1 MSKSNQ
7 VVAFNPAT
15 SGSKQKPLTDV
26 AQMVAKRLN
35 LKIGKTKYENIK
47 QFGTMV
53 PIEKCYIN
61 YDRQRYP
68 DPLHIKKLISK
79 WNPFCVTSLECRYDP
94 NEDRYYICDGQQHG
108 IAWTILFYGSNEGNV
123 ASIPAN
129 YFTSDD
135 PDTESRVLLSLN
147 CDNKPMAKFFIHDQ
161 QVKMR
166 ESDAV
171 ALENAVRSAGCK
183 TAYKSNAPGAVT
195 HFPNLY
201 TARDDYGL
209 NEIESVLKA
218 MLVWAPNE
226 PIETDMM
233 LGFLKVREL
242 MRTDPNINKN
252 LFEDI
257 FVEVVQQTATYF
269 DSMKQ
274 AKLDIMSETKRQF
287 PDSYRGV
294 NKRFPLA
301 AGIIDVYSKKKKRMA
316 PVFVKASL
324 FSDLRMP

>member
-1 MSKSNQ
+1 MSKTNK
-7 VVAFNPAT
+7 VEAFNPAVT
-15 SGSKQKPLTDV
+15 GSKTKSLIDV
-26 AQMVAKRLN
+26 ANMVAKRLGN
-35 LKIGKTKYENIK
+35 KFNNKTYSPIK
-47 QFGTMV
+47 TFGSMI
-53 PIEKCYIN
+53 PIEKCFIN

-68 DPLHIKKLISK
+68 EPLHIKKLILD

-94 NEDRYYICDGQQHG
+94 SEDKYFICDGQQHG
-108 IAWTILFYGSNEGNV
+108 IAWVLQFYGEGEGKI
-123 ASIPAN
+123 SEIPAN
-129 YFTSDD
+129 FFVSDD

-166 ESDAV
+166 DKDAV
-171 ALENAVRSAGCK
+171 ALENTVRNAGCK
-183 TAYKSNAPGAVT
+183 TGYKTKAPGSIT

-209 NEIESVLKA
+209 TELENTLKS

-226 PIETDMM
+226 VIETDLM

-242 MRTDPNINKN
+242 MRSDPNINKN
-252 LFEDI
+252 IFEDI
-257 FVEVVQQTATYF
+257 FVEVVQQVATYF
-269 DSMKQ
+269 ASMKQ
-274 AKLDIMSETKRQF
+274 AKLDIMEETKRQY

-301 AGIIDVYSKKKKRMA
+301 AGIIDVYTKKKKRLA
-316 PVFVKASL
+316 PVFVKAPL
-324 FSDLRMP
+324 FSDIRMP

>member
-1 MSKSNQ
+1 MSKTNK
-7 VVAFNPAT
+7 VEAFNPAT
-15 SGSKQKPLTDV
+15 TGSKVKSLLDV
-26 AQMVAKRLN
+26 TQMVAKRIGV
-35 LKIGKTKYENIK
+35 KIGKSKYDK
-47 QFGTMV
+47 LKSFGSMI

-68 DPLHIKKLISK
+68 EPLHIRKLINT
-79 WNPFCVTSLECRYDP
+79 WNPFCVTSLECRYDA

-108 IAWTILFYGSNEGNV
+108 IAWTILFYGSGEGNMTE
-123 ASIPAN
+123 IPAN
-129 YFTSDD
+129 FFVSDD
-135 PDTESRVLLSLN
+135 PNTESRVLLGLN

-166 ESDAV
+166 EPDAV
-171 ALENAVRSAGCK
+171 ALENAVRNAGCK
-183 TAYKSNAPGAVT
+183 TAYKSKAPGSVT

-209 NEIESVLKA
+209 TEIENVLKS

-226 PIETDMM
+226 TIETDMM
-233 LGFLKVREL
+233 LGLLKVREL
-242 MRTDPNINKN
+242 MYDDPNINKN
-252 LFEDI
+252 IFEDI
-257 FVEVVQQTATYF
+257 FNEVVQQVSIYF
-269 DSMKQ
+269 DTMKQ
-274 AKLDIMSETKRQF
+274 AKLDIMDEAKRQF

-301 AGIIDVYSKKKKRMA
+301 AGIIDVYSKKKNRLA

-324 FSDLRMP
+324 FSDIRMP